1 MTTLRTPSRP
11 PATPGTPPASPL
23 AALDL
28 RAREIFREIVEAY
41 LASGEAVGSRTLSR
55 RGVNLSPASIR
66 NVMSDLAELG
76 LLEAA
81 HSSAGRAPTVTG
93 LRLFVDGLLQVG
105 ELSEA
110 ERRLIEAGL
119 AGSGRSSDEILA
131 QASDLLSGLAG
142 GAGMVSTPA
151 RDARVRHVEFI
162 HVGPSS
168 LGTRLTTQVLA
179 IIVDEDG
186 MVENRLFNLPNGLG
200 ASSLIEATNYLNT
213 RLRGRTLSEARE
225 DALAEVAAGRAA
237 LDMAAASLV
246 RAGLAEW
253 TGEDPQRGRSLIVR
267 GHANLLQ
274 DAKAEHDLERVRRLF
289 HDLERKQDILQVLDT
304 AREAQATRLF
314 IGSENPLFS
323 LSGSSVIVAPYMRN
337 GRQLIGALGVIGP
350 VRLNYGRVIP
360 MVDYTAKLVGRLL
373 DAAVQNGES

>member
-1 MTTLRTPSRP
+1 MGAMSAPRP
-11 PATPGTPPASPL
+11 PALSVSISPL
-23 AALDL
+23 AGLDL

-41 LASGEAVGSRTLSR
+41 LVSGEAVGSRTLSR

-66 NVMSDLAELG
+66 NVMADLADLG
-76 LLEAA
+76 LLESA
-81 HSSAGRAPTVTG
+81 HSSAGRAPTTSG

-105 ELSEA
+105 EVTEA
-110 ERRLIEAGL
+110 ERRRIEEGL
-119 AGSGRSSDEILA
+119 AGSGRSTEEILA

-142 GAGMVSTPA
+142 GAGMVASPA

-162 HVGPSS
+162 SLGPSPIGPALS
-168 LGTRLTTQVLA
+168 AQILA

-186 MVENRLFNLPNGLG
+186 MVENRLFTLPTSLT
-200 ASSLIEATNYLNT
+200 ASTLTEATNFLNN
-213 RLRGRTLSEARE
+213 RLRGRTLAEARE
-225 DALAEVAAGRAA
+225 AALSEVDAGRAA
-237 LDMAAASLV
+237 LDVAAASLV

-274 DAKAEHDLERVRRLF
+274 DAKAAQDLERVRRLF
-289 HDLERKQDILQVLDT
+289 DDLERKQDILHVLDT

-350 VRLNYGRVIP
+350 MRLNYARVIP
-360 MVDYTAKLVGRLL
+360 MVDYTAKLVGRML
-373 DAAVQNGES
+373 DVAALTGEG